1 MVSIDKMISIIK
13 AEEKKKQQELAF
25 QERQK
30 KYKQIKQIKQ
40 IKNKEIDDGKSI

>member
-1 MVSIDKMISIIK
+1 MVSLNKMISILQ

-30 KYKQIKQIKQ
+30 KYKQIKQIK
-40 IKNKEIDDGKSI
+40 NKEIDDGKSI

>member
-1 MVSIDKMISIIK
+1 MVSLNKMISILQ

-30 KYKQIKQIKQ
+30 KYKQIK
-40 IKNKEIDDGKSI
+40 NKEIDDGKSI